1 MLIVVFKNSQWSTGG
16 GKKIKEEGEEEAEGG
31 GGGGGGGV
39 RCTSGEVIMT
49 EAKFLVLGG
58 E

>member
-1 MLIVVFKNSQWSTGG
+1 MLIVVFKKFTMEYRRR
-16 GKKIKEEGEEEAEGG
+16 KKRGGEEE
-31 GGGGGGGV
+31 GGV

-58 E
+58 K